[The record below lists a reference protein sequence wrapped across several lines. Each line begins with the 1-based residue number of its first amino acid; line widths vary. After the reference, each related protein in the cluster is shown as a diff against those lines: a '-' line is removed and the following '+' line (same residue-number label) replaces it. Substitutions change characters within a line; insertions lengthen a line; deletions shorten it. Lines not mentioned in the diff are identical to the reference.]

1 MGKAATQAVAEAAVV
16 GGVRDRE
23 GTEVGPEVV
32 AARESSAEEAT
43 ERAAVEKAASWAGVG
58 VRNREGTEAVPEAV
72 AAAGA
77 TAEAEVR
84 CMAPPQLL
92 RT

>member
-1 MGKAATQAVAEAAVV
+1 VAAVGKAATQAVAEAAVV

-43 ERAAVEKAASWAGVG
+43 ERAVV
-58 VRNREGTEAVPEAV
+58 
-72 AAAGA
+72 
-77 TAEAEVR
+77 
-84 CMAPPQLL
+84 
-92 RT
+92 